1 MFIGLTGP
9 TGAGKTTLAQRLAE
23 RLGARLMR
31 DPFVDNPSLS
41 KLYAAGATHPVALAL
56 EVELTF
62 LALRVAQLREIHDLL
77 NQGTSVVADWS
88 MAQQVIFAHTTLP
101 PEDASRVR
109 KTWATW
115 SDAAARPD
123 LLIAL
128 TAPSPVLARRIA
140 QRGRPMESA
149 LSTVYLEHLTQAFDT
164 ALCDYASRV
173 IRLDTSEFDA
183 FNDEDV
189 NALLTRLPALERSWP
204 KPKSHSYALPTRLP
218 AAGS

>member
-1 MFIGLTGP
+1 MFIGLAGP

-31 DPFVDNPSLS
+31 DPFVHNPALP
-41 KLYAAGATHPVALAL
+41 KLYDSGKTYPVALAL
-56 EVELTF
+56 QVELTF

-77 NQGTSVVADWS
+77 ARGTPVVADWS

-109 KTWATW
+109 KTCATW

-128 TAPSPVLARRIA
+128 TAPASVLARRIA

-149 LSTVYLEHLTQAFDT
+149 LSTAYLEHLTRAFDT
-164 ALCDYASRV
+164 PLGDYASRI

-189 NALLTRLPALERSWP
+189 DALLARLPALERS
-204 KPKSHSYALPTRLP
+204 
-218 AAGS
+218 

>member
-1 MFIGLTGP
+1 MFIGLAGP

-31 DPFVDNPSLS
+31 DPFVHNPALP
-41 KLYAAGATHPVALAL
+41 KLYASGKTCPVALAL
-56 EVELTF
+56 QTELTF

-77 NQGTSVVADWS
+77 AHGTPVVADWS

-109 KTWATW
+109 KTCATW
-115 SDAAARPD
+115 SDAASQPD

-128 TAPSPVLARRIA
+128 TAPAPVLARRIT

-149 LSTVYLEHLTQAFDT
+149 LSTAYLEHLTRAFDT
-164 ALCDYASRV
+164 PLGDYASRI

-189 NALLTRLPALERSWP
+189 DALLARLPALERS
-204 KPKSHSYALPTRLP
+204 
-218 AAGS
+218 